1 MTPPDRIR
9 RINGKLTR
17 GITVDTSFA
26 PEDLAFREEVRTFFD
41 KAYDD
46 DIDARLNNPDPTIY
60 HPAIVEWQK
69 RLHEQGWIAPGW
81 PEEYGGTGWNATQ
94 SYIFEAERASRGI
107 RDVSP
112 FGLKMVG
119 PVIYTFGN
127 DEQKARFLPRILAS
141 DDWWC
146 QGYSEPGSGSDLASL
161 KTRAVRDGDDYV
173 VNGAKIWT
181 TYAQFADWIFCLVR
195 TSTEGKKQEGIS
207 FLLIDM
213 KSPGI
218 KVNPILSIDNHHSL
232 NEVEFNDVRVPVA
245 NLIGEENKGWT
256 YAKALLAHERTAI
269 AEVADS
275 KRKLN
280 QVLEA
285 ARAEING
292 GKCLMDDPLFQK
304 RVSDVEIELMAL
316 EFTELRVL
324 AAVATG
330 GAPGAESSLLK
341 IKGTE
346 LQQGVQELLMEVAA
360 YYQGVLRNDLTAE
373 QLGHSWGSSA
383 RQGYMYGR
391 AATIYGGSN
400 EVQKNV
406 IAKAVLGL

>member
-1 MTPPDRIR
+1 
-9 RINGKLTR
+9 
-17 GITVDTSFA
+17 VDTSLA
-26 PEDLAFREEVRTFFD
+26 PEDIAFRDEVRAFFD
-41 KAYDD
+41 QAYDR
-46 DIDARLNNPDPTIY
+46 DIEARLNDSDPLVFKA
-60 HPAIVEWQK
+60 AIIDWQK
-69 RLHEQGWIAPGW
+69 RLHERGWIAPNW
-81 PEEYGGTGWNATQ
+81 PVEHGGTGWNATQ
-94 SYIFEAERASRGI
+94 SYIYETERAARGI
-107 RDVSP
+107 RDVIP

-119 PVIYTFGN
+119 PVIYTFGS
-127 DEQKARFLPRILAS
+127 DEQKQRFLPRILAS
-141 DDWWC
+141 EDWWC
-146 QGYSEPGSGSDLASL
+146 QGYSEPGAGSDLAAL
-161 KTRAVRDGDDYV
+161 KTRAVRDGDDYIV
-173 VNGAKIWT
+173 SGAKIWT
-181 TYAQFADWIFCLVR
+181 TYAQHADWIFCLVR
-195 TSTEGKKQEGIS
+195 TSTEGKRQEGIS

-218 KVNPILSIDNHHSL
+218 KINPIVSIDNHHSL

-245 NLIGEENKGWT
+245 NRIGEENKGWT

-275 KRKLN
+275 RRNLA
-280 QVLEA
+280 QVVES
-285 ARAEING
+285 ARAEVNG
-292 GKCLMDDPLFQK
+292 GRRLLDDPLFRK
-304 RVSDVEIELMAL
+304 RLSDVEIELMAL

-346 LQQGVQELLMEVAA
+346 VQQAVQELLMEVAA
-360 YYQGVLRNDLTAE
+360 YYQGVLGNDLTPE
-373 QLGHSWGSSA
+373 QLGHAFGSRA
-383 RQGYMYGR
+383 RRAYMYGR